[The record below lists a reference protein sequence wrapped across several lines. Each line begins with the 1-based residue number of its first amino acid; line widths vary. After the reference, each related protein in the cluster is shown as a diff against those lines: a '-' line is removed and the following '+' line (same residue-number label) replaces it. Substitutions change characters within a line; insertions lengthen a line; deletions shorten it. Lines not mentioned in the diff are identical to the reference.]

1 MDRRHFDREP
11 TNLEL
16 YAQIGEQHPRRLK
29 ASNISTQGVFVEGWS
44 SPPGAG
50 TEVNLVFLIGGGA
63 VVKLMRRVARV
74 ARVVDG
80 GVGLVHGAGALVCG
94 APESATAVQQPRR
107 YSPWSLL
114 EWPEV
119 D

>member
-1 MDRRHFDREP
+1 MDRRQFDREP

-16 YAQIGEQHPRRLK
+16 YAQIGEQNARRLK

-44 SPPGAG
+44 SPPVTG

-63 VVKLMRRVARV
+63 VVKLLRRV
-74 ARVVDG
+74 ARVVDE
-80 GVGLVHGAGALVCG
+80 GVGLVHGAGALVG
-94 APESATAVQQPRR
+94 GSPESTSAVQPRR
-107 YSPWSLL
+107 RSPWTLL
-114 EWPEV
+114 DWPEV